1 MIELISILAQF
12 IIFLVI
18 FSFPFNPKNLNKI
31 LKLSNNPL
39 NYIDCH
45 ALNIIFILNALLIMS
60 FFSIDLRVIFT
71 ILFLISLTLIIYRL
85 KEIQSLISTKNIL
98 EFIFFAIIII
108 SIFIST
114 AEMLK
119 IEWDGHHWITKALV
133 FFHNKNIHHLQESNM
148 PEYPHL
154 GGYVWAFFWKNSILE
169 LEYFGRYFYI
179 YFYIVSIFTIFNV
192 LNFKSEKLSYILIF
206 ALIFLSYDPYLF
218 SGYQDYLIFSTLAI
232 SARFIALI
240 DFDKIIDYKKII
252 IILLTMHLLMWFKDE
267 GLFYFLIFGT
277 LLIFLSKSSIRTKFL
292 LFVLILSIGYLQ
304 SLLQKKIIG
313 IYGFNTEIISKKII
327 DQLLNIKLLILKTI
341 AISKHIVIA
350 FLKYPLWILI
360 ILSFLFVNNF
370 NKENSSLIKY
380 FFYAFILNIFL
391 IYAVYL
397 HDPNQYEFV
406 LSVTL
411 DRLMFQTSGFYIL
424 VFILL
429 LNKSKLKNINL

>member
-1 MIELISILAQF
+1 
-12 IIFLVI
+12 
-18 FSFPFNPKNLNKI
+18 
-31 LKLSNNPL
+31 
-39 NYIDCH
+39 
-45 ALNIIFILNALLIMS
+45 
-60 FFSIDLRVIFT
+60 
-71 ILFLISLTLIIYRL
+71 
-85 KEIQSLISTKNIL
+85 
-98 EFIFFAIIII
+98 
-108 SIFIST
+108 
-114 AEMLK
+114 MLK

-133 FFHNKNIHHLQESNM
+133 FFHNKNIHHLQESIM

-277 LLIFLSKSSIRTKFL
+277 LLIFLSKSSIRTKLL

-304 SLLQKKIIG
+304 SLLQKNIIG
-313 IYGFNTEIISKKII
+313 IYGFNTEIISKEII

-350 FLKYPLWILI
+350 FLKYPLR
-360 ILSFLFVNNF
+360 
-370 NKENSSLIKY
+370 Y
-380 FFYAFILNIFL
+380 
-391 IYAVYL
+391 
-397 HDPNQYEFV
+397 
-406 LSVTL
+406 
-411 DRLMFQTSGFYIL
+411 
-424 VFILL
+424 
-429 LNKSKLKNINL
+429 